1 MESRKVQQVG
11 GGTYT
16 VSLPKEWAET
26 AGVGAGSMV
35 DIHTHIDGVLVIEA
49 GEPAYGTG
57 TPAVIA
63 VTGDGT
69 ACVERALRAA
79 YAAGVSEVR
88 LRADDAF
95 TDAQR
100 RAVERVART
109 LTGMTVAAID
119 DGTATVRTLLDAEEV
134 SIRQSV
140 RQLQFVVLS
149 THREA
154 TAALTGDGTV
164 ENPDE
169 RDEQADRIHAI
180 VDRYFQRAMHR
191 LDEVD
196 ALGLTRGELF
206 ALWVTARELERVGDH
221 AERIARVASQDP
233 SLAEPTTGDLTDLAD
248 RARGVV
254 EDGVRTV
261 LGDAG
266 VEPARRALDTRDE
279 LRDVAA
285 RLDRD
290 LFDGDAPYEVTR
302 ALDSIRRTAEHGG
315 NVAEFSLRMAVR
327 DGALADDGPDD
338 R

>member
-26 AGVGAGSMV
+26 AGVRAGSLV

-49 GEPAYGTG
+49 SEPAYGTVES
-57 TPAVIA
+57 AVVA
-63 VTGDGT
+63 VTGDGSD
-69 ACVERALRAA
+69 CVERTLRAA

-88 LRADDAF
+88 LRAADGLA
-95 TDAQR
+95 DAQR
-100 RAVERVART
+100 RAIERVARS
-109 LTGMTVAAID
+109 LTGMTVTGT
-119 DGTATVRTLLDAEEV
+119 DGATATVRILLDAEEV

-140 RQLQFVVLS
+140 RQLQFVTLS

-154 TAALTGDGTV
+154 TAALTGEGTV
-164 ENPDE
+164 ENPGE
-169 RDEQADRIHAI
+169 RDEQADRVYAI
-180 VDRYFQRAMHR
+180 VDRYFGRAMHR

-196 ALGLTRGELF
+196 ALGLTRPELF

-221 AERIARVASQDP
+221 AERIARVAGRDP
-233 SLAEPTTGDLTDLAD
+233 AIPASAAADLTELAD

-266 VEPARRALDTRDE
+266 VEPVRRALDTRDE
-279 LRDVAA
+279 LRDAVDC
-285 RLDRD
+285 LDRA
-290 LFDGDAPYEVTR
+290 LFDGDAGYEVTR

-315 NVAEFSLRMAVR
+315 NVAELGLRMAVR
-327 DGALADDGPDD
+327 DGGLAAGGSDG